1 MRTAALWLGLRRGL
15 LTLLGLVLGL
25 GLCASPVLAG
35 SYSCAIAS
43 VSGIS
48 LAYDPF
54 APTQTL
60 GTGTIAI
67 SCTKSGGNASMVYY
81 ELGING
87 GLNLSG
93 SQSRASNG
101 SAWISYNPWRDSANS
116 QVWSDFSSN
125 RIKGSLSFSTSTTVY
140 VNYYITVPAGQNIGA
155 GTYLDT
161 QTLKLYQ
168 GDTAIAASSD
178 ISPTQQT
185 FGISLSVVPKCFLS
199 SPPGDVLFNY
209 TSFQTNASVASTSF
223 AVTCLSNTSYSMA
236 LDATSGTL
244 LGLSYSLS
252 LSKTGPQTGNGL
264 AQGASINGSIAKGQS
279 GTCNGAACTASETRT
294 LTISY

>member
-1 MRTAALWLGLRRGL
+1 MNLCAPWGRLRRRLWL
-15 LTLLGLVLGL
+15 LLGLA
-25 GLCASPVLAG
+25 LCCPALHAG

-48 LAYDPF
+48 LVYDPF

-60 GTGTIAI
+60 GTGTVAI
-67 SCTKSGGNASMVYY
+67 NCTKSGGNASTVYY

-87 GLNLSG
+87 GLGLSG
-93 SQSRASNG
+93 GQSRASNG
-101 SAWISYNPWRDSANS
+101 SAWIGYSTWRDSANT
-116 QVWSDFSSN
+116 QAWSDLTGN
-125 RIKGSLSFSTSTTVY
+125 RIKGSLIFTTSSTVY
-140 VNYYITVPAGQNIGA
+140 LNYYITIPAGQNVGA

-168 GDTAIAASSD
+168 GDTATAASTD

-185 FGISLSVVPKCFLS
+185 FGMSFSVVPKCFLS
-199 SPPGDVLFNY
+199 SPPGDVHFSY
-209 TSFQTNASVASTSF
+209 TSFQTTASVASTSF
-223 AVTCLSNTSYSMA
+223 AVTCQNNTSYSMA

-244 LGLSYSLS
+244 LGLNYSLS

-264 AQGASINGSIAKGQS
+264 AQSASINGSMAKGQS
-279 GTCNGAACTASETRT
+279 GTCSGGACTASEPRT